1 MEQISR
7 MKSLPLELKIYIYDY
22 LDFVYNTYI
31 ICDGKKNKNLILITK
46 PLKYVI
52 GKSVDDIYFITQQ
65 EENIYYE

>member
-1 MEQISR
+1 MEQIVR

-52 GKSVDDIYFITQQ
+52 GNPVNDIYFITQQ
-65 EENIYYE
+65 PQEEK